1 MAHHRVALHHPLIM
15 FRHPL
20 LVLGFLAVATASAQ
34 DSLFYRDGKTITG
47 RVEEIGV
54 ELVRYR
60 TASGDAQVL
69 VVAEKRDLARIRLEG
84 GQEFI
89 LNSFTD
95 DVPGSEAFLSRRT
108 ILSADVIAPALNHA
122 VVGYERWIAPRT
134 SLCVKAG
141 YIGIGIRDSEAQTY
155 RRRGGLAK
163 LGVKFILPL
172 PQFDRLPARDRH
184 PLSGWYLEPELVVS
198 AWERDHSSF
207 NPYLTSPSYLS
218 GGLMLNIGRQL
229 FIGERVTFDIHGGLG
244 YAAEWI
250 DGHST
255 GTSYAWNREGYA
267 FTHGFLGENTILA
280 VTGGVLFG
288 FAL

>member
-1 MAHHRVALHHPLIM
+1 M

-20 LVLGFLAVATASAQ
+20 LVLGFLAVASASAQ
-34 DSLFYRDGKTITG
+34 DSLYYRDGKTITG

-84 GQEFI
+84 GQEFD

-122 VVGYERWIAPRT
+122 VVGYERWISRRT

-141 YIGIGIRDSEAQTY
+141 YIGIGHYSEDYRTIRTSGAL
-155 RRRGGLAK
+155 GK
-163 LGVKFILPL
+163 VGVKFILPKSHRRI
-172 PQFDRLPARDRH
+172 PNSRDGH
-184 PLSGWYLEPELVVS
+184 PLAGWYLKPELMVSGWGVEKQNYYYYPSSYTTVRNEFVS
-198 AWERDHSSF
+198 AALNVTIGRQLILGEHFTFDIFGGLGYGTQWKNGVQTSGLGNIYNYDRQEYSYSHAFLGSRV
-207 NPYLTSPSYLS
+207 PLTVS
-218 GGLMLNIGRQL
+218 GGLMFGYL
-229 FIGERVTFDIHGGLG
+229 F
-244 YAAEWI
+244 
-250 DGHST
+250 
-255 GTSYAWNREGYA
+255 
-267 FTHGFLGENTILA
+267 
-280 VTGGVLFG
+280 
-288 FAL
+288 